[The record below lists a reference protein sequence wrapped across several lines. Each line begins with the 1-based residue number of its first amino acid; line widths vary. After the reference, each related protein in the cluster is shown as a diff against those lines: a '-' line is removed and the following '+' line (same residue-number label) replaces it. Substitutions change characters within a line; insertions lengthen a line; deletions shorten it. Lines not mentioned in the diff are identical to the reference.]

1 MLLTSTSKSSPRPVR
16 AVFIVGLTFLVLALV
31 WPMLADA
38 ANLSMSGDARDT
50 VHGFLFG
57 LAFGLLLLWLF
68 VRARARR

>member
-1 MLLTSTSKSSPRPVR
+1 MLLTSTPDSSPRPVR
-16 AVFIVGLTFLVLALV
+16 AVFILGLVFLVLALV

-38 ANLSMSGDARDT
+38 VNLSLSVDARDT

-57 LAFGLLLLWLF
+57 IAFGLLLLWIY